1 MADSLNFH
9 GTFPPT
15 PAYIGRILKVAD
27 GEEKTIEEISELTG
41 IPQGKSSGKVEPH
54 IAYAEYMGLLDRD
67 TFSKTRLGK
76 IVLREDSVL
85 SEKLTQLICHS
96 MITSVSGAEM
106 WHFFFR
112 KLMPENKNG
121 ITRSSLT
128 EIMSQQF
135 GNTRFAPV
143 ISMYTKQFVKLKILE
158 DDGETVKISPIPV
171 ERDMIYAYGLALL
184 HEWEKSFSDDIEI
197 TATQLETLKF
207 GAVYGWDSDMEYEVL
222 LRLCDKGIIGMNN
235 QLVPFTVKKLVTADA
250 LIPKLYSLLF

>member
-1 MADSLNFH
+1 MTDSLNFH

-54 IAYAEYMGLLDRD
+54 ISYAVYMGLLNKDN
-67 TFSKTRLGK
+67 FSKTRLGK
-76 IVLREDSVL
+76 TVLREDSVL

-112 KLMPENKNG
+112 KIIPENQNS
-121 ITRSSLT
+121 IVRSNLT
-128 EIMSQQF
+128 EIMAHQF

-158 DDGETVKISPIPV
+158 DDGEVLKISPLPV
-171 ERDMIYAYGLALL
+171 ERDMIFAYGFALL
-184 HEWEKSFSDDIEI
+184 HEWEQIFPNYIEI
-197 TATQLETLKF
+197 TANQLETLKF
-207 GAVYGWDSDMEYEVL
+207 GAVYGWDSDTEYEVL
-222 LRLCDKGIIGMNN
+222 LKLCDKGIIGMNN
-235 QLVPFTVKKLVTADA
+235 QLVPFTVKKITTADE